1 MINLSSK
8 ILMSIPFFYEA
19 LLPPNPGL
27 FTLSEE
33 SSKHC
38 SIVLRMKTGTTIA
51 LTNGLG
57 LKCLGEIVT
66 ADKKKTVVQLSAF
79 EQMPSPNPQN
89 SIAISFVKN
98 AARME
103 WFLEKATE
111 IGISAFY
118 PLIADRTERTHF
130 KKERWEQILVS
141 AMLQSQQT
149 YKPVLHDPIQFKQL
163 IQQPH
168 NGQLLLAHCEP
179 GEKKSIQS
187 IDQSVNTLLLIGPE
201 GDFTPSEIEMAAKAG
216 ASMIGL
222 GNTRL
227 RTETAGI
234 AAAVLLQH
242 R

>member
-1 MINLSSK
+1 
-8 ILMSIPFFYEA
+8 MSIPFFYEA
-19 LLPPNPGL
+19 QLPATTGL
-27 FTLSEE
+27 YTLSAE

-38 SIVLRMKTGTTIA
+38 SMVLRMKESESIA

-57 LKCLGEIVT
+57 LNCMAQIVDS
-66 ADKKKTVVQLSAF
+66 DKKKTVVQLSAF
-79 EQMPSPNPQN
+79 EQKPLPNVQN

-98 AARME
+98 ASRME

-111 IGISAFY
+111 IGITAFY
-118 PLIADRTERTHF
+118 PLITERTERTHF
-130 KKERWEQILVS
+130 KKERWEQILIA

-149 YKPVLHDPIQFKQL
+149 YKPVLHDPITFKIL
-163 IQQPH
+163 IQQPF
-168 NGQLLLAHCEP
+168 NGQLLLAHCEK
-179 GEKKSIQS
+179 GEKKTIQAIGS
-187 IDQSVNTLLLIGPE
+187 AENTLLLIGPE

-216 ASMIGL
+216 ATMIRL

>member
-1 MINLSSK
+1 
-8 ILMSIPFFYEA
+8 MSIPFFYEA
-19 LLPPNPGL
+19 QLPATPGL

-38 SIVLRMKTGTTIA
+38 CIVLRMKPGTVIA

-57 LKCLGEIVT
+57 LKCLGEIVA

-79 EQMPSPNPQN
+79 EQTSAPNSKN

-111 IGISAFY
+111 IGITCFY

-149 YKPVLHDPIQFKQL
+149 YKPVLQDPIQFKQL
-163 IQQPH
+163 IQQPL

-179 GEKKSIQS
+179 GEKKAIQTINS
-187 IDQSVNTLLLIGPE
+187 AVNTLLLIGPE
-201 GDFTPSEIEMAAKAG
+201 GDFTPGEIEMAANAG
-216 ASMIGL
+216 AIMISL

>member
-1 MINLSSK
+1 
-8 ILMSIPFFYEA
+8 MSIPFFYEA
-19 LLPPNPGL
+19 QLPVTPGL
-27 FTLSEE
+27 YTLSPE

-38 SIVLRMKTGTTIA
+38 SIVLRMKESESIS

-57 LKCLGEIVT
+57 LNCMAQIVAT
-66 ADKKKTVVQLSAF
+66 DKKKTVVQLSAF
-79 EQMPSPNPQN
+79 DKKPLPNVQN

-111 IGISAFY
+111 IGINSFY
-118 PLIADRTERTHF
+118 PLITERTERTQF
-130 KKERWEQILVS
+130 KKERWEQILIS

-149 YKPVLHDPIQFKQL
+149 YKPVLHDPVQFKQL
-163 IQQPH
+163 IQQRL

-179 GEKKSIQS
+179 SEKKVIQT
-187 IDQSVNTLLLIGPE
+187 IDPAVNTLLLIGPE

-216 ASMIGL
+216 ATMISL

>member
-1 MINLSSK
+1 
-8 ILMSIPFFYEA
+8 MSIPFFYEA
-19 LLPPNPGL
+19 QLPSTPGL

-38 SIVLRMKTGTTIA
+38 SIVLRMKVGTVIA

-57 LKCLGEIVT
+57 LKCLGEIVA
-66 ADKKKTVVQLSAF
+66 ADKKKTVVQLASF
-79 EQMPSPNPQN
+79 EQIPLPTSQN
-89 SIAISFVKN
+89 NIAISFVKN

-149 YKPVLHDPIQFKQL
+149 YKPVLHDPIAFKTL
-163 IQQPH
+163 IHKPQ

-179 GEKKSIQS
+179 GEKKTILS
-187 IDQSVNTLLLIGPE
+187 IDRSVNSLLLIGPE
-201 GDFTPSEIEMAAKAG
+201 GDFTHSEIAMATEVG
-216 ASMIGL
+216 ATMISL

-234 AAAVLLQH
+234 AAAVLLQN

>member
-1 MINLSSK
+1 
-8 ILMSIPFFYEA
+8 MSIPFFYEA
-19 LLPPNPGL
+19 QLPATTGL
-27 FTLSEE
+27 FTLSAE

-38 SIVLRMKTGTTIA
+38 SMVLRMKESELIA

-57 LKCLGEIVT
+57 LNCMAQIVA
-66 ADKKKTVVQLSAF
+66 ADKKKTVVQLSSF
-79 EQMPSPNPQN
+79 EQKPSPKTQN

-111 IGISAFY
+111 IGIAAFY
-118 PLIADRTERTHF
+118 PLITERTERTQF
-130 KKERWEQILVS
+130 KKERWEHILVS
-141 AMLQSQQT
+141 AMLQSQQSF
-149 YKPVLHDPIQFKQL
+149 KPVLHDPIAYKTL
-163 IQQPH
+163 IQQPL

-179 GEKKSIQS
+179 GEKKSIHS
-187 IDQSVNTLLLIGPE
+187 IGSSENTLLLIGPE
-201 GDFTPSEIEMAAKAG
+201 GDFTLSEIEMAAKAG
-216 ASMIGL
+216 ATMIGL
-222 GNTRL
+222 GITRL

>member
-1 MINLSSK
+1 
-8 ILMSIPFFYEA
+8 MSAPFFYEA
-19 LLPPNPGL
+19 QLPANTGL
-27 FTLSEE
+27 YTLSAE

-38 SIVLRMKTGTTIA
+38 SVVLRMKMEEQIA

-57 LKCLGEIVT
+57 LQCLGEIVSP
-66 ADKKKTVVQLSAF
+66 DKTKTVVQLSDFKQSPA
-79 EQMPSPNPQN
+79 PSPKN
-89 SIAISFVKN
+89 SIGISFVKN

-111 IGISAFY
+111 IGISGFF
-118 PLIADRTERTHF
+118 PLITDRTERTHF

-149 YKPVLHDPIQFKQL
+149 YKPVLHDPIAFKTL
-163 IQQPH
+163 IGQPH
-168 NGQLLLAHCEP
+168 HSQLLLAHCEP
-179 GEKKSIQS
+179 GEKKTILSIE
-187 IDQSVNTLLLIGPE
+187 QSVDTLLLIGPE
-201 GDFTPSEIEMAAKAG
+201 GDFTPNEIEMAAELG
-216 ASMIGL
+216 ATMISL

>member
-1 MINLSSK
+1 
-8 ILMSIPFFYEA
+8 MSIPFFYEA
-19 LLPPNPGL
+19 QLPITPGL

-38 SIVLRMKTGTTIA
+38 SIVLRMKPGTSIA

-57 LKCLGEIVT
+57 LKCLGEIVA

-79 EQMPSPNPQN
+79 EQTPSPNTKN
-89 SIAISFVKN
+89 NIAISFVKN

-149 YKPVLHDPIQFKQL
+149 YKPVLHDPVQFKQL
-163 IQQPH
+163 IQQPL
-168 NGQLLLAHCEP
+168 NDQLLLAHCEP
-179 GEKKSIQS
+179 GEKIAIQS
-187 IDQSVNTLLLIGPE
+187 INPAVNTMLLIGPE
-201 GDFTPSEIEMAAKAG
+201 GDFTPSEIEMAANAG
-216 ASMIGL
+216 AIMISL

>member
-1 MINLSSK
+1 
-8 ILMSIPFFYEA
+8 MSIPFFYEA
-19 LLPPNPGL
+19 QLPAMPGL

-38 SIVLRMKTGTTIA
+38 SMVLRMKESESIA

-57 LKCLGEIVT
+57 LNCMGQIVA

-79 EQMPSPNPQN
+79 EQKPLPKTQN

-111 IGISAFY
+111 IGITTFY
-118 PLIADRTERTHF
+118 PLIADRTERMVF
-130 KKERWEQILVS
+130 KKERWEHILVS
-141 AMLQSQQT
+141 AMLQSQQSF
-149 YKPVLHDPIQFKQL
+149 KPVLHDPIAFKTL
-163 IQQPH
+163 IQQPL

-179 GEKKSIQS
+179 GEKRTIQS
-187 IDQSVNTLLLIGPE
+187 IGSDENTLLLIGPE
-201 GDFTPSEIEMAAKAG
+201 GDFTPNEIEMAAKAG
-216 ASMIGL
+216 ATMISL

-234 AAAVLLQH
+234 SAAVLLQH

>member
-1 MINLSSK
+1 
-8 ILMSIPFFYEA
+8 MSIPFFYEA
-19 LLPPNPGL
+19 LLPPNSGL

-38 SIVLRMKTGTTIA
+38 SIVLRMKPGTAIA

-57 LKCLGEIVT
+57 LKCLGEIVA

-149 YKPVLHDPIQFKQL
+149 YKPVLHDPVQFKQL
-163 IQQPH
+163 IQQPL

-179 GEKKSIQS
+179 GEKKAIQS

-201 GDFTPSEIEMAAKAG
+201 GDFTPSEIEIAAKVG
-216 ASMIGL
+216 ATMIGL

>member
-1 MINLSSK
+1 
-8 ILMSIPFFYEA
+8 MSIPFFYEA
-19 LLPPNPGL
+19 ILPVAPGL

-38 SIVLRMKTGTTIA
+38 SMVLRMKAGALIG
-51 LTNGLG
+51 LTNGTG
-57 LKCLGEIVT
+57 LKCVAEIIST
-66 ADKKKTVVQLSAF
+66 DKKKTVVQLSQF
-79 EQMPSPNPQN
+79 EQAALPIRQN

-111 IGISAFY
+111 IGIAAFY

-130 KKERWEQILVS
+130 KKERWEHILVS

-149 YKPVLHDPIQFKQL
+149 FKPILHDPIEFKAIIL
-163 IQQPH
+163 KPIT
-168 NGQLLLAHCEP
+168 GQLLLAHCEP
-179 GEKKSIQS
+179 GEKKLISSIEPSEQ
-187 IDQSVNTLLLIGPE
+187 TLLLIGPE
-201 GDFTPSEIEMAAKAG
+201 GDFSLSEIELAAKAG
-216 ASMIGL
+216 ATMVSL

-234 AAAVLLQH
+234 AAAVLLQN

>member
-1 MINLSSK
+1 
-8 ILMSIPFFYEA
+8 MSIPFFYEA
-19 LLPPNPGL
+19 ILPLSPGL

-38 SIVLRMKTGTTIA
+38 SMVLRMKEGALIG
-51 LTNGLG
+51 LTNGTG
-57 LKCLGEIVT
+57 LKCLGEIIS
-66 ADKKKTVVQLSAF
+66 ADKKKTVVQLSQF
-79 EQMPSPNPQN
+79 EQANLCNHLN

-118 PLIADRTERTHF
+118 PLITERTERTHF
-130 KKERWEQILVS
+130 KKERWEHILVS

-149 YKPVLHDPIQFKQL
+149 HKPILHDPIEFKAIIHL
-163 IQQPH
+163 PL
-168 NGQLLLAHCEP
+168 NGQLFLAHCEP
-179 GEKKSIQS
+179 GEKKLIPLIKPSEQ
-187 IDQSVNTLLLIGPE
+187 TLLLIGPE
-201 GDFTPSEIEMAAKAG
+201 GDFSPSEIELAAKAG
-216 ASMIGL
+216 ATMVSL

-234 AAAVLLQH
+234 AAAVLLQ
-242 R
+242 RRSSS

>member
-1 MINLSSK
+1 
-8 ILMSIPFFYEA
+8 MSIPFFYEA
-19 LLPPNPGL
+19 ILPTAPGL

-38 SIVLRMKTGTTIA
+38 SMVLRMKEESLIG
-51 LTNGLG
+51 LTNGAG
-57 LKCLGEIVT
+57 LKCIGEIIS
-66 ADKKKTVVQLSAF
+66 ADKKKTVVQLSQF
-79 EQMPSPNPQN
+79 EQAPLPIRQN

-98 AARME
+98 ATRME

-130 KKERWEQILVS
+130 KKERWEHILVS

-149 YKPVLHDPIQFKQL
+149 YKPILHDPIEFKS
-163 IQQPH
+163 IIHQPL

-179 GEKKSIQS
+179 GEKKSIPS
-187 IDQSVNTLLLIGPE
+187 IILSEKTLLLIGPE
-201 GDFTPSEIEMAAKAG
+201 GDFSPNEIELAAKAG
-216 ASMIGL
+216 ATMVSL

-234 AAAVLLQH
+234 TAAVLLQNK
-242 R
+242 

>member
-1 MINLSSK
+1 
-8 ILMSIPFFYEA
+8 MSIPFFYEA
-19 LLPPNPGL
+19 QLPATPGL

-38 SIVLRMKTGTTIA
+38 SIVLRMKPGTIIA

-57 LKCLGEIVT
+57 LKCLGEIVA

-79 EQMPSPNPQN
+79 EQTPAPNAKN
-89 SIAISFVKN
+89 NIAISFVKN

-111 IGISAFY
+111 IGITGFY
-118 PLIADRTERTHF
+118 PLIAERTERTHF

-163 IQQPH
+163 IQQPL
-168 NGQLLLAHCEP
+168 NGQLLFAHCEP
-179 GEKKSIQS
+179 GEKKAIQS

-201 GDFTPSEIEMAAKAG
+201 GDFTPREIEMAAQAG
-216 ASMIGL
+216 ATMISL

>member
-1 MINLSSK
+1 
-8 ILMSIPFFYEA
+8 MSIPFFYEA
-19 LLPPNPGL
+19 QLPTIPGL
-27 FTLSEE
+27 YTLSEE

-51 LTNGLG
+51 LTKGLG
-57 LKCLGEIVT
+57 LKCLGEIVA

-149 YKPVLHDPIQFKQL
+149 YKPVLHEPVQFKRL
-163 IQQPH
+163 IQQPL
-168 NGQLLLAHCEP
+168 NGQLLLAHCEA
-179 GEKKSIQS
+179 GEKKAIQS

-201 GDFTPSEIEMAAKAG
+201 GDFTPSEIEMAAKVG
-216 ASMIGL
+216 ATMIGL

>member
-1 MINLSSK
+1 
-8 ILMSIPFFYEA
+8 MSIPFFYEA
-19 LLPPNPGL
+19 QLPAIGGL

-38 SIVLRMKTGTTIA
+38 SMVLRMREGNAIL

-57 LKCLGEIVT
+57 LKCSGEIVSS
-66 ADKKKTVVQLSAF
+66 DKKKTVVQLSAF
-79 EQMPSPNPQN
+79 EQIASPNSQN

-111 IGISAFY
+111 IGIASFY

-130 KKERWEQILVS
+130 KKERWEHILVS
-141 AMLQSQQT
+141 AMLQSQQS
-149 YKPVLHDPIQFKQL
+149 YKPILHDPIAFKSL
-163 IQQPH
+163 IQQPR
-168 NGQLLLAHCEP
+168 NAQLLLAHCEP
-179 GEKKSIQS
+179 GEKKALQS
-187 IDQSVNTLLLIGPE
+187 VDRSVNTLLLIGPE
-201 GDFTPSEIEMAAKAG
+201 GDFTPDEIKLAAQSG
-216 ASMIGL
+216 ATMISL
-222 GNTRL
+222 GYTRL

-234 AAAVLLQH
+234 AAAVLLQN

>member
-1 MINLSSK
+1 
-8 ILMSIPFFYEA
+8 MSAPFFYEA
-19 LLPPNPGL
+19 QLPANAGL
-27 FTLSEE
+27 YTLSAE

-38 SIVLRMKTGTTIA
+38 SVVLRMKIGEQIA

-57 LKCLGEIVT
+57 LQCLGEIVSP
-66 ADKKKTVVQLSAF
+66 DKTKTVVQLADFKQSPT
-79 EQMPSPNPQN
+79 PSPKN
-89 SIAISFVKN
+89 SIGISFVKN

-111 IGISAFY
+111 IGISGFF
-118 PLIADRTERTHF
+118 PLITDRTERTHF

-149 YKPVLHDPIQFKQL
+149 YKPVLHDPIAFKTL
-163 IQQPH
+163 IGQTH
-168 NGQLLLAHCEP
+168 HGQLLLAHCEP
-179 GEKKSIQS
+179 GEKKTIQL
-187 IDQSVNTLLLIGPE
+187 INPTVNTLLLIGPE
-201 GDFTPSEIEMAAKAG
+201 GDFTPNEIEMAAELG
-216 ASMIGL
+216 ATMISL

>member
-1 MINLSSK
+1 
-8 ILMSIPFFYEA
+8 MSAPYFYEA
-19 LLPPNPGL
+19 QLPANAGL
-27 FTLSEE
+27 YTLSAE

-38 SIVLRMKTGTTIA
+38 SVVLRMKMGEQIA

-57 LKCLGEIVT
+57 LQCLGEIVSP
-66 ADKKKTVVQLSAF
+66 DKGKTVVQLSDF
-79 EQMPSPNPQN
+79 KQSPPPSPKN
-89 SIAISFVKN
+89 SIGISFVKN

-111 IGISAFY
+111 IGISGFF
-118 PLIADRTERTHF
+118 PLITDRTERTHF

-149 YKPVLHDPIQFKQL
+149 YKPVLHDPIAFKNL
-163 IQQPH
+163 IGLPH
-168 NGQLLLAHCEP
+168 QGQLLLAHCES
-179 GEKKSIQS
+179 GEKKTIQS
-187 IDQSVNTLLLIGPE
+187 INPTVNTLLLIGPE
-201 GDFTPSEIEMAAKAG
+201 GDFTPNEIEIAAELG
-216 ASMIGL
+216 ATMISL

>member
-1 MINLSSK
+1 
-8 ILMSIPFFYEA
+8 MSVPFFYEA
-19 LLPPNPGL
+19 QLPANPGL
-27 FTLSEE
+27 YTLSAE

-38 SIVLRMKTGTTIA
+38 SVVLRMKMGEQIA

-57 LKCLGEIVT
+57 LQCLGEIVSP
-66 ADKKKTVVQLSAF
+66 DKGKTVVQLSAF
-79 EQMPSPNPQN
+79 QQHAKATPQN
-89 SIAISFVKN
+89 SIGISFVKN

-111 IGISAFY
+111 IGITGFY
-118 PLIADRTERTHF
+118 PLITDRTERTHF
-130 KKERWEQILVS
+130 KKDRWEQILVS

-149 YKPVLHDPIQFKQL
+149 FKPVLHDPIEFKAL
-163 IQQPH
+163 IHQPH
-168 NGQLLLAHCEP
+168 QAQLLLAHCEP
-179 GEKKSIQS
+179 GEKKTILS
-187 IDQSVNTLLLIGPE
+187 IDQGLNTLLLIGPE
-201 GDFTPSEIEMAAKAG
+201 GDFTPNEIDMAAKVG
-216 ASMIGL
+216 ATMISL

>member
-1 MINLSSK
+1 
-8 ILMSIPFFYEA
+8 MSIPFFYEA
-19 LLPPNPGL
+19 QLPETPGL

-38 SIVLRMKTGTTIA
+38 SIVLRMKLGEQIA
-51 LTNGLG
+51 LTNGQG
-57 LKCLGEIVT
+57 LKCLGEIVA
-66 ADKKKTVVQLSAF
+66 ADKKKTVVQLSTF
-79 EQMPSPNPQN
+79 EQTPSPNTN
-89 SIAISFVKN
+89 NNIAISFVKN

-149 YKPVLHDPIQFKQL
+149 YKPVLHDPVQFKQL
-163 IQQPH
+163 IQQPL

-179 GEKKSIQS
+179 GEKKAIQTINS
-187 IDQSVNTLLLIGPE
+187 AVNTLLLIGPE
-201 GDFTPSEIEMAAKAG
+201 GDFTPSEIEMAANAG
-216 ASMIGL
+216 AVMISL
-222 GNTRL
+222 GNNRL